1 MCTHGLI
8 TNVVTPTP
16 VRERRA
22 RRDGSII
29 IERVCGSF
37 RLSAACRV
45 AFGVVC
51 VVVVSVI
58 LFALPISFAFS
69 ISALHILVDAEG
81 QKAELGKYAAG
92 ELAIMQSGAAGG
104 Q

>member
-1 MCTHGLI
+1 M
-8 TNVVTPTP
+8 
-16 VRERRA
+16 
-22 RRDGSII
+22 
-29 IERVCGSF
+29 
-37 RLSAACRV
+37 
-45 AFGVVC
+45 C

-69 ISALHILVDAEG
+69 ISALHILVDADG